1 MIETKIPSNDYHAG
15 IFISNRCRN
24 FDIPCIIILYPFPF
38 IRRVLRT
45 TTIKF
50 MARESNETKVRSPV
64 IKSSVLP
71 RFFQSSPSI
80 EHKWRISP
88 SSPADYN
95 RRDRSVIATFHHRV
109 DRSVVHHSLD
119 WSRDLRFRRANN
131 GEKKGGRQCGK
142 ISRDETRMIKGGES
156 AVTKH
161 LREIS
166 PTGACVNSHR
176 AISAEFDLV
185 ARRMVIIFS
194 RILIEFSFNHL
205 RFTFILHI

>member
-1 MIETKIPSNDYHAG
+1 
-15 IFISNRCRN
+15 
-24 FDIPCIIILYPFPF
+24 
-38 IRRVLRT
+38 
-45 TTIKF
+45 

-205 RFTFILHI
+205 RFTFILHIYYQLSAWLKIFQATSGCWLNVSSWIYRGTSDLHYINATVKL